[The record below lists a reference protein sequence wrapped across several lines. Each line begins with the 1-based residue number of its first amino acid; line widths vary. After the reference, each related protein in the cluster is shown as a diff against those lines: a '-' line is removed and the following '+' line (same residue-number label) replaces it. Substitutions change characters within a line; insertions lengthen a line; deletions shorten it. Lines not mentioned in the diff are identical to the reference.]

1 MEEIYSKLGKRTKD
15 LRERLGI
22 NQQRLAD
29 ALGVSRP
36 SISQI
41 ENGERK
47 ISADELV
54 KLSEIFHLSIES
66 LLDMKREPEV
76 ILKEEKKKEE
86 IRPQLRINVPQK
98 NIEKFKE
105 VFLYILNKVGSKPN
119 IGETV
124 IYKLLYFIDFDFYE
138 RYEEQLIGAS
148 YIKNKYG
155 PTPVEFKKIV
165 DRMMKDQEIE
175 KVKSDY
181 FNFPQTKYLPLR
193 KADLSKMKAN
203 EIALIDDVL
212 NRLSDM
218 NANQISEHS
227 HDDVPWLTTEGGE
240 VIEYES
246 VFYRTNPYSVRE
258 YDAKGTH
265 AVGMKKSKDLGFD
278 EVMSLYDELFPDKKG
293 VRIDT
298 ALKSATPKTVAGRLQ
313 EAIRLSNELIW
324 KRPSKK

>member
-119 IGETV
+119 IGEAV

-165 DRMMKDQEIE
+165 DRMMKDQDIE

-181 FNFPQTKYLPLR
+181 FNFPQTKYLPRR

-203 EIALIDDVL
+203 EVALIDDVL

-227 HDDVPWLTTEGGE
+227 HDDVPWLTTEDGE

-246 VFYRTNPYSVRE
+246 VFYRTHPYSVRE
-258 YDAKGTH
+258 YD
-265 AVGMKKSKDLGFD
+265 
-278 EVMSLYDELFPDKKG
+278 EG
-293 VRIDT
+293 V
-298 ALKSATPKTVAGRLQ
+298 
-313 EAIRLSNELIW
+313 
-324 KRPSKK
+324 